1 MRLDLSDIANVLG
14 TSLQGRQGEATGYSI
29 DTRTI
34 DRGDLFF
41 AIRGPKFDGHDFIAA
56 AWEAGAAAVVA
67 KSSWTAAHQVRG
79 PLLAVGDPA
88 AAMRQLAREVRR
100 RWGLPVV
107 GVTGSNGKTT
117 TKDAIAAL
125 LAKRFQ
131 VAKTEGNLN
140 NDLGLP
146 LSILRMH
153 DTAEVGVFE
162 MGMNHRDEISALAGI
177 AEPTVGVVT
186 NVSEA
191 HAENFSS
198 ADAIALAKRELIEA
212 LPENGTAVLNADDLR
227 VRGFR
232 DVHAGPV
239 VTFGESEDADF
250 RVVAIETRGADGL
263 RFTLLQRRDGKVVR
277 FQTGLI
283 GRHNAVNLAAAL
295 ATASVYGVDS
305 PDLVDAV
312 ACLRPARRRGQTK
325 RLGGALLIDDCYN
338 ANPRAMEV
346 MLRVLAETPATRRIA
361 VLGEMRELGECAEEL
376 HRRVGRAA
384 TRAGVDLLIG
394 VTGAARWIVDEA
406 ALAGLPLSRT
416 SFFEEPEEAG
426 RFVAEQ
432 LRAADAVLFKASRG
446 VALERALDV
455 FEHRRTAAE
464 ERVQV

>member
-1 MRLDLSDIANVLG
+1 MQLDLSDIANILG
-14 TSLQGRQGEATGYSI
+14 TSLQGRQVEATGYSI
-29 DTRTI
+29 DSRTI
-34 DRGDLFF
+34 ARGDLFF
-41 AIRGPKFDGHDFIAA
+41 AIRGPQFDGHDFIAA
-56 AWEAGAAAVVA
+56 AWESGAAAVVA
-67 KSSWTAAHQVRG
+67 ERSWAAAHQVRG
-79 PLLAVGDPA
+79 PLLAVSEPA
-88 AAMRQLAREVRR
+88 EALRRLAREARR
-100 RWGLPVV
+100 RWGQLVV

-125 LAKRFQ
+125 LAQRFQ

-153 DTAEVGVFE
+153 DAAEVGVFE
-162 MGMNHRDEISALAGI
+162 MGMNHRGEITALAEI
-177 AEPTVGVVT
+177 AAPTVGVVT

-191 HAENFSS
+191 HVEYFSS
-198 ADAIALAKRELIEA
+198 ADEIALAKRELIEA
-212 LPENGTAVLNADDLR
+212 LPADGTAVLNADDLR
-227 VRGFR
+227 VRAFR
-232 DVHAGPV
+232 DAHAGQV
-239 VTFGESEDADF
+239 VTFGESKEADF
-250 RVVAIETRGADGL
+250 RATAIETRGADGL
-263 RFTLLQRRDGKVVR
+263 RFSLHQRRGGEAVR
-277 FQTGLI
+277 FQSGLI

-295 ATASVYGVDS
+295 AAASVCGVDS

-312 ACLRPARRRGQTK
+312 ARLRPARRRGETR

-384 TRAGVDLLIG
+384 ARGGVDLLIG

-406 ALAGLPLSRT
+406 AVAGLPVSQT

-426 RFVAEQ
+426 QFVSEQ

-446 VALERALDV
+446 VALERALGV
-455 FEHRRTAAE
+455 VEPHCEVAG
-464 ERVQV
+464 ERV